1 MVQNLVA
8 CFAPDRIILGGG
20 VMEQSFLLERVKE
33 NFYQSVNGY
42 WERFDNMLVNPG
54 LGNQAG
60 ITGALVMAKS
70 GLRMP

>member
-1 MVQNLVA
+1 
-8 CFAPDRIILGGG
+8 
-20 VMEQSFLLERVKE
+20 MEQSFLLERVKE